1 MDTYI
6 EKLHVK
12 NIGLFDELEVEFNP
26 RMNIIIGNNGSGKTS
41 ILRSLIYCFALNNL
55 SYSRWRNHAE
65 AWIDL
70 SLDNHKLRVGFMNIG
85 ETNSAY
91 KQYPFKDGF
100 SISNP
105 PHNESHQV
113 LNTTQLKDYKLFVIS
128 AYRHL
133 QYQSIQPTPAKEVVG
148 EQRNQTYLY
157 NAVHLLEGETN
168 AIPNTKQWMINRY
181 FVMEKDW
188 ASNEKKNWDT
198 VQSFLSKTAPSGS
211 DFKFLRIERDLEPI
225 FSLNG
230 KECYLEELSS
240 GFKSFLMIA
249 YSIVDWCEGVN
260 TDDKALIENAEGTV
274 LIDEIDAHLH
284 PEWQAKIIHH
294 LKDLFPKLQFIV
306 TTHSPHVIASA
317 EAGEILN
324 IPPHNG
330 TLHLKPNPNSYK
342 GWQLDYI
349 LEDVMKMILPQE
361 IEIGKTLEKINK
373 AIDKNDLGKYDEYMS
388 ELAGTLHPDDPILQ
402 VYKLKKTSLL
412 LNQD

>member
-12 NIGLFDELEVEFNP
+12 NIGLFDELEVVFNP

-55 SYSRWRNHAE
+55 SYSRWRNNAE
-65 AWIDL
+65 AWSDL
-70 SLDNHKLRVGFMNIG
+70 KLIKKKIRVGFITHG
-85 ETNSAY
+85 EINTQY
-91 KQYPFKDGF
+91 KQHPLKEGYGFPLEKDNYQ
-100 SISNP
+100 II
-105 PHNESHQV
+105 
-113 LNTTQLKDYKLFVIS
+113 NTGRLKDYKLFVIS
-128 AYRHL
+128 AYRNL
-133 QYQSIQPTPAKEVVG
+133 QYQNAITVQKEVVG
-148 EQRNQTYLY
+148 IQRNQYYLDR
-157 NAVHLLEGETN
+157 AISFLESEQGT
-168 AIPNTKQWMINRY
+168 IPSIKQWMVNRY
-181 FVMEKDW
+181 FFTEKDW
-188 ASNEKKNWDT
+188 ASNEKKNWET
-198 VQSFLSKTAPSGS
+198 IQSFLSKTAPSGS

-260 TDDKALIENAEGTV
+260 TDNKALIENAEGTV

-284 PEWQAKIIHH
+284 PEWQAKIIRH

-330 TLHLKPNPNSYK
+330 TLHLEPNPNSYR

-349 LEDVMKMILPQE
+349 LEDVMKMIPPQE